1 MSVLNKISK
10 NKPDFRLGAK
20 FYGNYENIY
29 YCIQPI
35 ILNEFYGSHVLGA
48 EYHRNNLSYRFENSF
63 IQFYNNF
70 FALKFGRMPIIIGQ
84 SPVYSLIRSIASPST
99 ENLIFE
105 IQSNKKIYELAL
117 TQLASEFS
125 NDNRI
130 KRYISSHK
138 IRFNPKKNMILEFG
152 EMILYTGENRSVEL
166 SYLNPFIPYVN
177 YSLEGEEDKVESLIM
192 KTY

>member
-1 MSVLNKISK
+1 
-10 NKPDFRLGAK
+10 
-20 FYGNYENIY
+20 
-29 YCIQPI
+29 
-35 ILNEFYGSHVLGA
+35 
-48 EYHRNNLSYRFENSF
+48 
-63 IQFYNNF
+63 
-70 FALKFGRMPIIIGQ
+70 MPIIIGQ

-138 IRFNPKKNMILEFG
+138 IRFNPKKIDSREFG
-152 EMILYTGENRSVEL
+152 
-166 SYLNPFIPYVN
+166 
-177 YSLEGEEDKVESLIM
+177 K
-192 KTY
+192 